1 LAKASERSFQ
11 VPFCYMLSRQ
21 GYTVVHVSSH
31 NKMELGKDVLAVDKK
46 GTPCAFQLKG
56 GDITMGKWRDDVEK
70 QMLDLAYGKVKHP
83 SIDSSK
89 RHRPFLVTNGQID
102 ESVAR
107 ALGDVNETLR
117 ERRLPQIETRVGG
130 ELVAGAK
137 ALQSDLWPSELVDAR
152 DLLELYMHDGADV
165 FPKDRLARLLEST
178 LPFEKTDKGRPQP
191 KTACQRAIAS
201 AAVLTSLV
209 LSNFTEKG
217 NHVAEIEAWTMYVAY
232 TLALAERWDLRPKY
246 YEAEVDVAMRVIEN
260 KLTDLAQEVMERDG
274 IAEGLATA
282 DEPVRGIRRHW
293 LAALLCILVLWRKA
307 QGKKPDEVERFVA
320 SFADESLRSLHL
332 WGEAQIP
339 QFLAVYWYQRLVNAR
354 SGEADRFLI
363 LLVRQ
368 VCIAKAPGRQEVLP
382 DVYVEA
388 KEWLPHIAD
397 QQLATVLDDDNPL
410 RGYRLAKQ
418 PPDTDWKGY
427 SHVLEGLFHLVV
439 QQNWKVKAKTLW
451 PDVTRTNLHSFEFD
465 EPWHFYRWRN
475 ETGAEKV
482 VVPRRTQRWDDL
494 KATAEDSSGSGLPAL
509 IRQRPVFALLF
520 LCVYP
525 HRTSAAMLRWLNVE
539 LKRAVR
545 TATDRP

>member
-1 LAKASERSFQ
+1 
-11 VPFCYMLSRQ
+11 M
-21 GYTVVHVSSH
+21 
-31 NKMELGKDVLAVDKK
+31 
-46 GTPCAFQLKG
+46 
-56 GDITMGKWRDDVEK
+56 
-70 QMLDLAYGKVKHP
+70 
-83 SIDSSK
+83 
-89 RHRPFLVTNGQID
+89 
-102 ESVAR
+102 
-107 ALGDVNETLR
+107 
-117 ERRLPQIETRVGG
+117 
-130 ELVAGAK
+130 
-137 ALQSDLWPSELVDAR
+137 
-152 DLLELYMHDGADV
+152 
-165 FPKDRLARLLEST
+165 
-178 LPFEKTDKGRPQP
+178 
-191 KTACQRAIAS
+191 RAI
-201 AAVLTSLV
+201 
-209 LSNFTEKG
+209 K
-217 NHVAEIEAWTMYVAY
+217 
-232 TLALAERWDLRPKY
+232 
-246 YEAEVDVAMRVIEN
+246 N

-282 DEPVRGIRRHW
+282 DEPVRGIHRHW
-293 LAALLCILVLWRKA
+293 LAALLCILILWRKA
-307 QGKKPDEVERFVA
+307 EWKKPDEVERFVA

-332 WGEAQIP
+332 WGEAQMP
-339 QFLAVYWYQRLVNAR
+339 QFLAAYWYQRLVNAR
-354 SGEADRFLI
+354 SGQADRLLA

-494 KATAEDSSGSGLPAL
+494 KAAAEDSSGSGLPAL

-525 HRTSAAMLRWLNVE
+525 HRTNAAMLRWLNVE